1 MLFLG
6 NVTQQVTSNWHKAE
20 FNFISRF
27 TKSKVKI
34 TEVESYGLFGEN

>member
-34 TEVESYGLFGEN
+34 TEVENYGLFREN